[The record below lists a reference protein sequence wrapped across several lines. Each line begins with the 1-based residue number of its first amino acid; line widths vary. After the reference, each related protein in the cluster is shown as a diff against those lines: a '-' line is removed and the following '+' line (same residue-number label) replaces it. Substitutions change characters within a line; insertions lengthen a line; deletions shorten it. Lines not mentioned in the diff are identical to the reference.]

1 MIGKT
6 LAHDEIRSRL
16 GKGSVERLDA
26 PCPPNLLRLSVCI
39 EVCGN
44 LIADL
49 DAALKASWP
58 ASQSPGA

>member
-6 LAHDEIRSRL
+6 LAHCEITSRL
-16 GKGSVERLDA
+16 GKGFVDGSDTS
-26 PCPPNLLRLSVCI
+26 CPPNLLRLSVCI